1 MEKQK
6 KMARARVSA
15 KPQKKKSKSAT
26 TMEAALEAASAEFN
40 QLMADV
46 KPAIA
51 CVDKLFA
58 APIAS
63 KCYIASIDED
73 RDDGTIFRV
82 VFAGSYGGPFSFS
95 TGSDVVTTRV
105 SISHLM
111 HKPADT
117 QETTRHKNRY
127 LDDYIA
133 LKLKTFMRLFHAAL
147 NDDDD
152 QYVSLDRI
160 LDLIE

>member
-82 VFAGSYGGPFSFS
+82 VMVVRSHFQLGPTSS
-95 TGSDVVTTRV
+95 RLGCPLVT
-105 SISHLM
+105 
-111 HKPADT
+111 
-117 QETTRHKNRY
+117 
-127 LDDYIA
+127 
-133 LKLKTFMRLFHAAL
+133 
-147 NDDDD
+147 
-152 QYVSLDRI
+152 
-160 LDLIE
+160 